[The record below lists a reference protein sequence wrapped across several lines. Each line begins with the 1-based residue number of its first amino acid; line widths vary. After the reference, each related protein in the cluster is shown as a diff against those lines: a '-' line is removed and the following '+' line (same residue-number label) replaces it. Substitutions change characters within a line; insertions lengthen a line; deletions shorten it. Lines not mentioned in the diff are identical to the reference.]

1 MIRLAVY
8 RVRPDKL
15 DRLKAWLIEVAQRP
29 DEVRESFA
37 EGGITHEQ
45 AHLIVTANGPMLVAA
60 VEHTALKAVSESSG
74 RSPLPLNV
82 EHEAVM
88 AEVLEGVVETTE
100 LLNFL
105 GPIE

>member
-1 MIRLAVY
+1 MIRLGVY

-15 DRLKAWLIEVAQRP
+15 DRLKAWLIEVAQRT

-37 EGGITHEQ
+37 EGGISHEQ

-60 VEHTALKAVSESSG
+60 VEHTDREAVSENSR
-74 RSPLPLNV
+74 RSTLPLNV

-88 AEVLEGVVETTE
+88 AEVLDGVVETTK
-100 LLNFL
+100 LLDFRD
-105 GPIE
+105 

>member
-1 MIRLAVY
+1 
-8 RVRPDKL
+8 
-15 DRLKAWLIEVAQRP
+15 
-29 DEVRESFA
+29 
-37 EGGITHEQ
+37 
-45 AHLIVTANGPMLVAA
+45 MLVAA

-105 GPIE
+105 SPIE